1 MSQVLG
7 AETEIS
13 REAVGSSGQRV
24 PHWMVWQQIQ
34 VMTLLL
40 ASLMI
45 TSIRITMVI
54 IIAVSIFRGMYD
66 RPGFTTC

>member
-1 MSQVLG
+1 MLG
-7 AETEIS
+7 
-13 REAVGSSGQRV
+13 
-24 PHWMVWQQIQ
+24 QQIQVQ

-54 IIAVSIFRGMYD
+54 IIAVSIFRSMYD

>member
-1 MSQVLG
+1 MLG
-7 AETEIS
+7 
-13 REAVGSSGQRV
+13 
-24 PHWMVWQQIQ
+24 QQIQVQ

-40 ASLMI
+40 AGLMI